1 MSPHVGPLSQN
12 EKRIDL
18 RIDAPEI
25 HEGPSPFHEIP
36 GPRGTGSPLL
46 SAPSS
51 LIAEIGVMI
60 KLNSVS
66 IAIQTLLGF
75 REIMR
80 LGRYGSRAAT
90 VTQSY
95 PWASR
100 AHSRVTA

>member
-1 MSPHVGPLSQN
+1 
-12 EKRIDL
+12 
-18 RIDAPEI
+18 
-25 HEGPSPFHEIP
+25 
-36 GPRGTGSPLL
+36 
-46 SAPSS
+46 
-51 LIAEIGVMI
+51 MI